1 VGPRQTGQPLTSII
15 PPLMGGTTD
24 HWGVSESLLIVGAL
38 MLLLRVP
45 LALLTRP
52 AARVGSPRKAEPT
65 LAD

>member
-15 PPLMGGTTD
+15 PPLKGGTAD
-24 HWGVSESLLIVGAL
+24 PSESFLIVGAL
-38 MLLLRVP
+38 TLLLRVP

-52 AARVGSPRKAEPT
+52 AARVGSPPKAEPT